1 MGRAP
6 RGGVAPPVLPC
17 AVASSTLFRPPSAG
31 GGVIPRPPRGLPPAQ
46 SHSSV
51 GQSATLIMWRSAVQL
66 CLGLRSRGI
75 SSVGSERLPCTQ
87 EAKGSS
93 PLSSTRPGG
102 GAAVRQDPAPARV
115 SAPAGRSPAPSRKG
129 GRGGERSLTSWKDEE
144 EAGGG
149 ACRAA
154 GKQATARARG
164 RVPRRAMEKKRRSES
179 RADGGCLGFGRRR
192 RT

>member
-6 RGGVAPPVLPC
+6 RGGVASPVLPC

-93 PLSSTRPGG
+93 PLSSTRRGG
-102 GAAVRQDPAPARV
+102 GAAVRQDPASARG

-129 GRGGERSLTSWKDEE
+129 AARGGEIFDKLE
-144 EAGGG
+144 
-149 ACRAA
+149 
-154 GKQATARARG
+154 
-164 RVPRRAMEKKRRSES
+164 
-179 RADGGCLGFGRRR
+179 RRR
-192 RT
+192 RSRRRRVSRRRQASDSARPRPGAAARDGKKGEARAGQTVDA